1 MARILVLGGAG
12 EMGSVAVRDLVE
24 HTDHEIVIA
33 DLRPEAA
40 TKLADELD
48 SSSRVSTRVVD
59 VEDDRS
65 LREAMAGV
73 DTVLTATYM
82 RWNVRVTRAAI
93 EAGVHLVDLGAYV
106 ADTAEQLAMDE
117 QAREAGCRIVPGCG
131 VAPGLTNV
139 LAAHG
144 ARQLDQVESIR
155 IYSYIT
161 HPITTSPGI
170 VYTRFDASRGVSLVY
185 RDGRLEEHPSF
196 GEEEAVEF
204 PPPYGTQ
211 LVHLVPHPEPLT
223 LPKYLDVRNVV
234 FKVGYPEEDTRLLRA
249 MLDLGLDSADP
260 FPFAGTE
267 IVPRDFVA
275 AFVGRRGLEGR
286 RTANVKR
293 VIVEGT
299 SGGERTTLV
308 YDFAVEAAEGS
319 ASSVITG
326 TVAAIAA
333 DLITRRGAPGVR
345 PPEAAFDPGEFLE
358 ALNDR
363 HLGVEW
369 RLTVGV
375 NDEPARPFP
384 DVLRR

>member
-1 MARILVLGGAG
+1 
-12 EMGSVAVRDLVE
+12 MGSVAVRDLVE
-24 HTDHEIVIA
+24 HTDHEVVIA
-33 DLRPEAA
+33 DLRPDAAEA
-40 TKLADELD
+40 LANSLV
-48 SSSRVSTRVVD
+48 SSRVSTRAVD

-65 LREAMAGV
+65 LREAMTGV
-73 DTVLTATYM
+73 DTVLNATYM
-82 RWNVRVTRAAI
+82 RWNVQVTPVAI
-93 EAGVHLVDLGAYV
+93 GAGVHLVDLGAYV
-106 ADTAEQLAMDE
+106 ADTADQLAMDE
-117 QAREAGCRIVPGCG
+117 QARQAGCRIVPGCG

-196 GEEEAVEF
+196 GEEEEVEF

-223 LPKYLDVRNVV
+223 LPKYLDVQNVV

-249 MLDLGLDSADP
+249 LLELGLDSADP

-286 RTANVKR
+286 RTTNVKR
-293 VIVEGT
+293 VIVEGDA
-299 SGGERTTLV
+299 GGERTTLV
-308 YDFAVEAAEGS
+308 YDFACEAVEGS

-326 TVAAIAA
+326 TVAAITA
-333 DLITRRGAPGVR
+333 DLVTLGGTPGVR
-345 PPEAAFDPGEFLE
+345 PPEAAFDPAESLE
-358 ALNDR
+358 ALSQR
-363 HLGVEW
+363 RLGVER

-375 NDEPARPFP
+375 NDAPARPVA
-384 DVLRR
+384 DASHR

>member
-1 MARILVLGGAG
+1 LRRGA
-12 EMGSVAVRDLVE
+12 
-24 HTDHEIVIA
+24 
-33 DLRPEAA
+33 
-40 TKLADELD
+40 
-48 SSSRVSTRVVD
+48 
-59 VEDDRS
+59 
-65 LREAMAGV
+65 
-73 DTVLTATYM
+73 
-82 RWNVRVTRAAI
+82 
-93 EAGVHLVDLGAYV
+93 
-106 ADTAEQLAMDE
+106 
-117 QAREAGCRIVPGCG
+117 
-131 VAPGLTNV
+131 GLTNV
-139 LAAHG
+139 LASHG
-144 ARQLDQVESIR
+144 ASQLDQVESIR
-155 IYSYIT
+155 IHSYIT
-161 HPITTSPGI
+161 HPITTSSGI

-249 MLDLGLDSADP
+249 MLELGLDSADR
-260 FPFAGTE
+260 FSFAGTA

-308 YDFAVEAAEGS
+308 YDFAVDAVEGS
-319 ASSVITG
+319 ASSAITG

-333 DLITRRGAPGVR
+333 DFVTRGGTPDVR
-345 PPEAAFDPGEFLE
+345 PPEAALDPAEFLE
-358 ALNDR
+358 AVGER
-363 HLGVEW
+363 RLGVER

-375 NDEPARPFP
+375 NDGPARLVP
-384 DVLRR
+384 DALRR

>member
-24 HTDHEIVIA
+24 HTDHEVLIA
-33 DLRPEAA
+33 DLSADAAEA
-40 TKLADELD
+40 LASSLD
-48 SSSRVSTRVVD
+48 SSRVSTRAVD

-73 DTVLTATYM
+73 DTALNATYM

-117 QAREAGCRIVPGCG
+117 QAREAGCQIVPGCG
-131 VAPGLTNV
+131 VAPGLTNI

-223 LPKYLDVRNVV
+223 LPKYLDVQNVV

-249 MLDLGLDSADP
+249 MLELGLDSADP
-260 FPFAGTE
+260 FTFAGTE

-286 RTANVKR
+286 RTTNVKR
-293 VIVEGT
+293 VTVEGV
-299 SGGERTTLV
+299 SGRERTTLV
-308 YDFAVEAAEGS
+308 YDFAVEAIEGS
-319 ASSVITG
+319 ASSTITG
-326 TVAAIAA
+326 TAAAIAA
-333 DLITRRGAPGVR
+333 DLVSRGGTPGVR
-345 PPEAAFDPGEFLE
+345 TPEAAFDPAKFLE

-363 HLGVEW
+363 QQLGVEW

-375 NDEPARPFP
+375 NDGPAQPVP